1 MRSPCQTEVF
11 KVLTF
16 RLYRAWRDAGFN
28 YVEFAAVVKM
38 GVYVVRAFVPLRDL
52 LAGNRELVRRL
63 EDVGKNPNADD
74 DAGYLR
80 KEHQNAAQT
89 DV

>member
-1 MRSPCQTEVF
+1 
-11 KVLTF
+11 
-16 RLYRAWRDAGFN
+16 
-28 YVEFAAVVKM
+28 M